1 VVERRDAPSVTVKPR
16 RAVRSVQGTQKGM
29 TGRRTL
35 PIVALALLTALN
47 FLNYIDRYILPAVQ
61 PLIKGEFRVSDT
73 ALGALTTVFF
83 VFYMCSAPG
92 IGFLADRY
100 SRKVI
105 IVIGAFIWSGATLLT
120 AFTFSFTALL
130 IRHTVVGVGEA
141 TFALIAPAY
150 IADLFSEERRGRI
163 LSIFYLGTPV
173 GAALGYIIGGALG
186 PRFGWRAPFYVCA
199 IPGFLVATAFYFS
212 GAEPMRGEREV
223 ALYTVER
230 TTFTGLLRNPAF
242 WTATLGLALM
252 TFAIGGISSWMP
264 TFLEREKG
272 VSLARANYYFGLLTV
287 MSGLAGTAAGGWL
300 GDLWLRRSRGG
311 YYLLSAFSV
320 LLAIPGA
327 LFAFYGD
334 PAWMFPAL
342 GIAEFF
348 LFLNTGPLN
357 AAIVNS
363 VAAPIRA
370 TAIGLNLFI
379 IHLLGDAISPTI
391 IGAISDRSSLRM
403 GFSVTLIAMVL
414 SGGVLFLG
422 ARFAPARASD

>member
-1 VVERRDAPSVTVKPR
+1 MIR
-16 RAVRSVQGTQKGM
+16 RA
-29 TGRRTL
+29 TL
-35 PIVALALLTALN
+35 PIFALALLTALN

-61 PLIKGEFRVSDT
+61 PLIKEEFRVSDT

-92 IGFLADRY
+92 IGFLADRK
-100 SRKVI
+100 SRKAI
-105 IVIGAFIWSGATLLT
+105 IIIGAFVWSGATLLT
-120 AFTFSFTALL
+120 AFTYSFTALL
-130 IRHTVVGVGEA
+130 IRHTIVGVGEA
-141 TFALIAPAY
+141 TFALVAPAY
-150 IADLFSEERRGRI
+150 LADLFPEERRGRV
-163 LSIFYLGTPV
+163 LSLFYLAIPV

-186 PRFGWRAPFYVCA
+186 SRFGWRVPFYVCA
-199 IPGFLVATAFYFS
+199 VPGFLVATAFYFS
-212 GAEPMRGEREV
+212 GAEPVRGAREV
-223 ALYTVER
+223 VFHAIER
-230 TTFTGLLRNPAF
+230 TTFAGLLRNPAF
-242 WTATLGLALM
+242 WTATLGMALM
-252 TFAIGGISSWMP
+252 TFAIGGISNWMP
-264 TFLEREKG
+264 TFLERERG
-272 VSLARANYYFGLLTV
+272 IPLARANYYFGIVTV
-287 MSGLAGTAAGGWL
+287 VSGLAGTAVGGWL

-334 PAWMFPAL
+334 PAWIFPAL

-363 VAAPIRA
+363 VSAPIRA

-391 IGAISDRSSLRM
+391 IGAISDRSSLRL
-403 GFSVTLIAMVL
+403 GFSVTLIAMLL
-414 SGGVLFLG
+414 SGCVLLLG
-422 ARFAPARASD
+422 TRFAPRRGPIGM